1 MNVLLLLLVSQNYI
15 SAFQIASTSS
25 RASLLSNT
33 RPVTPFSISSSHRTA
48 NYLRRK
54 LISISLSLHSR
65 TITGSSHIKTGPST
79 HHDWLTHPRLSFT
92 SLQMTSSSSSPVI
105 ESIDSSQQ
113 QQEAVNGATAA
124 KSTDETQLTQN
135 EQPITV
141 TPEPLLSPY
150 AAQTLDGRL
159 LCSTQCAY
167 DIQNPYFRGASY
179 RPTTTLKRI
188 TRGVN
193 SCIIGHTSDGIS
205 IAFRGSQS
213 QTNSLLDWLQN
224 AALFLTE
231 IDEAKYKVSGKIHT
245 GFFRSTKSL
254 WKPLKN
260 ILKEMVAEAEEN
272 GWSSDIYVTGHGKG
286 GAMASIASVFIRRSN
301 SLPDPKYVW

>member
-33 RPVTPFSISSSHRTA
+33 RPVTPFDSISSSYRTA

-54 LISISLSLHSR
+54 SESINSSLDSKRS
-65 TITGSSHIKTGPST
+65 TGSSDIKTA
-79 HHDWLTHPRLSFT
+79 HHDWLTPRPRLSFT
-92 SLQMTSSSSSPVI
+92 SLQMTSSSSSPVM
-105 ESIDSSQQ
+105 EIDSTQQ
-113 QQEAVNGATAA
+113 QVLKEVNGATAA

-167 DIQNPYFRGASY
+167 DIKNPYFRGASY

-213 QTNSLLDWLQN
+213 QTISLLDWLQN

-272 GWSSDIYVTGHGKG
+272 GWSSDIYLTGHGKG
-286 GAMASIASVFIRRSN
+286 GAMASIASVFIKRNN

>member
-54 LISISLSLHSR
+54 YINSSLDSKRSVDSRHVTATTLHGR
-65 TITGSSHIKTGPST
+65 
-79 HHDWLTHPRLSFT
+79 LTHPRLSFT

-105 ESIDSSQQ
+105 ESIDSSQQQ

-272 GWSSDIYVTGHGKG
+272 GWSSDIYLTGHGKG